1 MEPEFGDQ
9 GAGKPPIAKR
19 RVARSTL
26 LPLSPVAPALGL
38 SGMMA
43 DLLPLLAEH
52 GRCVQLRSPWSL
64 ERLARRAHFCQCTCS
79 AGPHLGGD
87 DSGRRALGD
96 SHAPALVEPDATL
109 PGESGLPSASR
120 FTIAPS
126 GLRVIIHQQEG
137 APVPS
142 ESTGVVA
149 PLESASRSARASFAA
164 AATVDTFSGLAENP
178 PSLVVP
184 APLQSTRA
192 RRIVFFR
199 EAPAPVA
206 PPAPSPR
213 DLAESSR
220 NLSSLSLD
228 DSHVAGADGGEG
240 HALAFAAGEASLL
253 SCSDEVASP
262 ATAVGGTRGAAS
274 SAAISGVS
282 SGGFAVSPVA
292 AASVSVDLSS
302 TPPSS
307 SAASAPPVPT
317 PRRLGAAAGVG
328 IAGIGMSRVSS
339 SDSLNLLSPASAAG
353 GSFAVGGGLLDSP
366 RAPLPPLPLQR
377 SGSARFGV
385 ALLATATGELVAPS
399 RRNVVAP
406 ALART
411 LSDRESDIRSQQ
423 QQPEQQQTSRTSHSH
438 ASTVSAR

>member
-1 MEPEFGDQ
+1 M
-9 GAGKPPIAKR
+9 
-19 RVARSTL
+19 
-26 LPLSPVAPALGL
+26 
-38 SGMMA
+38 
-43 DLLPLLAEH
+43 
-52 GRCVQLRSPWSL
+52 
-64 ERLARRAHFCQCTCS
+64 
-79 AGPHLGGD
+79 GGD

-96 SHAPALVEPDATL
+96 ASALALAEPDVTV
-109 PGESGLPSASR
+109 PGDSGLPSASR

-137 APVPS
+137 APVTS
-142 ESTGVVA
+142 ESTGVAA
-149 PLESASRSARASFAA
+149 PLESASRSARASFAVSGEAAFSVSVAAAA

-206 PPAPSPR
+206 PPPVPSPR
-213 DLAESSR
+213 DLSLAESSR
-220 NLSSLSLD
+220 NLLSLSLE
-228 DSHVAGADGGEG
+228 DSTHMAGADGGEG
-240 HALAFAAGEASLL
+240 HALAVAAGESSLL

-262 ATAVGGTRGAAS
+262 ATAAVGTRGAAS

-302 TPPSS
+302 MTPSS
-307 SAASAPPVPT
+307 SAASASAAPPVPT
-317 PRRLGAAAGVG
+317 PRRLGATAGVG
-328 IAGIGMSRVSS
+328 IAGIGMSRVGS
-339 SDSLNLLSPASAAG
+339 SDSLNLLSPASAGG
-353 GSFAVGGGLLDSP
+353 GSFAAGGGLLDSP

-423 QQPEQQQTSRTSHSH
+423 HQQQLQPEQQTSRTSHSH
-438 ASTVSAR
+438 ASTMSAR